1 MNSRTLLIAIEIV
14 KNFSFQTVQFEHRI
28 IGIQN

>member
-1 MNSRTLLIAIEIV
+1 MNSRALHIAIEIV
-14 KNFSFQTVQFEHRI
+14 KNLCFQTVQFEHRI

>member
-1 MNSRTLLIAIEIV
+1 MNSRALLIAIEISR
-14 KNFSFQTVQFEHRI
+14 NNSFQTVQFDHRI